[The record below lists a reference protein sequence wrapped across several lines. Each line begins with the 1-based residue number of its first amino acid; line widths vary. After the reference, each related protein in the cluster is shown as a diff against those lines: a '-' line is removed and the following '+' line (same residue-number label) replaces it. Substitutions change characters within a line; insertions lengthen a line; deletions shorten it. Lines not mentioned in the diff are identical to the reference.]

1 MGWLSLLGRILLGT
15 GSRSGI
21 GRIFGSAAAR
31 QAAITGNTSRA
42 LMISH
47 GTSMSSLTR
56 VSPLSRSTL
65 SLGNR
70 SLASIGSRPLHA

>member
-1 MGWLSLLGRILLGT
+1 MGWLSVLGRILLGT

-21 GRIFGSAAAR
+21 GRIFGGTAAR

-47 GTSMSSLTR
+47 GTGMSSLT
-56 VSPLSRSTL
+56 
-65 SLGNR
+65 
-70 SLASIGSRPLHA
+70 